1 MEPAILT
8 IFCLISFL
16 FFVFGGV
23 IGWFLNN
30 ITHAFLNKG
39 NHIIMHPEMLDEN
52 GNILPD
58 EILAIRF
65 ENDYDDS
72 NNDEEEEDN

>member
-1 MEPAILT
+1 MEPAILA
-8 IFCLISFL
+8 IFCLVTLL
-16 FFVFGGV
+16 FFVIGGV
-23 IGWFLNN
+23 IGWFLND
-30 ITHAFLNKG
+30 IIHAFLNKG
-39 NHIIMHPEMLDEN
+39 KHIIMHPEMLDEN

-72 NNDEEEEDN
+72 NNDEEDDD

>member
-1 MEPAILT
+1 MNDIL
-8 IFCLISFL
+8 
-16 FFVFGGV
+16 
-23 IGWFLNN
+23 N
-30 ITHAFLNKG
+30 FLNKG
-39 NHIIMHPEMLDEN
+39 KHIIMHPEMLDEN

-72 NNDEEEEDN
+72 NNDEEDDD